1 MVAAIVFVVSCIV
14 ILWFT
19 VLGQPAH
26 AESVWGVVFFFGL
39 LVGSYIGLSVT
50 DARDRLRSAL
60 GGPVQRLVVGPAVLL
75 GIALVYAQVTGLPVW
90 PRAVG
95 LAAYLCGPVALLIL
109 RQWTGRGSSVFPFG
123 AALALWLPIEFDLL
137 PSLPLPPPDGYD
149 ASQVV
154 GVVAAFYLFLVAQP
168 LAGVGYTFA
177 LDRRDFGLAVSALAF
192 VAVAALPLGFLTG
205 FLTWQPRITPANVI
219 VTPVVVYLLTAL
231 PEEFL
236 FRGVI
241 QNLIARRWGT
251 RVGLGMAAVIFGVA
265 HLPDLRYVVLAAL
278 AGLGYG
284 WVYSRSGKITASALT
299 HTGVNWIWV
308 LLLDK

>member
-1 MVAAIVFVVSCIV
+1 MACVV

-19 VLGQPAH
+19 VLGQFGH
-26 AESVWGVVFFFGL
+26 AENVWSVVLFFGL
-39 LVGSYIGLSVT
+39 LVGSYIGLSVA

-60 GGPVQRLVVGPAVLL
+60 AGPVRRLVIGPALLL
-75 GIALVYAQVTGLPVW
+75 GTALLYAYATGLPVR

-109 RQWTGRGSSVFPFG
+109 RQWTGKGSSVFSFG
-123 AALALWLPIEFDLL
+123 AVLALWLPIEFDLL

-149 ASQVV
+149 VSQLV
-154 GVVAAFYLFLVAQP
+154 GIVAAFYLFLVAQP

-177 LDRRDFGLAVSALAF
+177 LGRRDLRLAVVGVAF

-205 FLTWQPRITPANVI
+205 FLTWQPRITLTRLI
-219 VTPVVVYLLTAL
+219 VTPMVIYLVTAV

-241 QNLIARRWGT
+241 QNLIARRWGS
-251 RVGLGMAAVIFGVA
+251 RVGLGTAAAIFGVA
-265 HLPDLRYVVLAAL
+265 HLPDLRYVVLATLVGL
-278 AGLGYG
+278 AYG
-284 WVYSRSGKITASALT
+284 WVYARSGKITAAALT
-299 HTGVNWIWV
+299 HAGVDWIWV
-308 LLLDK
+308 LLLSYH